1 MQIFHQ
7 KQRRGSICQN
17 TKQHENDTAV
27 DGMLKSVIKNFLVKV
42 PKLLWKLVWKCKSFL
57 RVWTSLPTDWLDV
70 FNLWK
75 SMTCWPKHPL
85 QTAGNDT
92 FSGGIH
98 SRMWFCHSLRKD
110 SQQNAVLSLP
120 EMGQTLFSQHVFV
133 FIQTSLTIQHNFYLS
148 KTDHYWKCICLYCLY
163 WWHFC
168 FDFSHRFY
176 DPIRCF

>member
-27 DGMLKSVIKNFLVKV
+27 DGMLKSVIKNFLVKE

-57 RVWTSLPTDWLDV
+57 RVWTGLPTDWLDE

-85 QTAGNDT
+85 QTAGSGT

-98 SRMWFCHSLRKD
+98 TAGCGFATVWGKIPSRMLSSPKVSWNGPDLILPTCLCIHPWFQS
-110 SQQNAVLSLP
+110 
-120 EMGQTLFSQHVFV
+120 
-133 FIQTSLTIQHNFYLS
+133 
-148 KTDHYWKCICLYCLY
+148 
-163 WWHFC
+163 
-168 FDFSHRFY
+168 
-176 DPIRCF
+176 